1 MAENLAQEHWIET
14 YKSLITLSLEA
25 FRFSALANGGSA
37 VALLAYLGNVAG
49 KPDVIVPNMSCP
61 MLAYLFGLLLCGI
74 AVLFG
79 YLTQLQLLQE
89 IGKSKKAIL
98 SHKYYLWLA
107 ILTYAFS
114 LIAFGIGSYWA
125 VLRFINQ

>member
-49 KPDVIVPNMSCP
+49 VFIWVVTMRNSCFVW
-61 MLAYLFGLLLCGI
+61 LFNSVAAI
-74 AVLFG
+74 ARNWKI
-79 YLTQLQLLQE
+79 QE
-89 IGKSKKAIL
+89 
-98 SHKYYLWLA
+98 
-107 ILTYAFS
+107 
-114 LIAFGIGSYWA
+114 SYT
-125 VLRFINQ
+125 